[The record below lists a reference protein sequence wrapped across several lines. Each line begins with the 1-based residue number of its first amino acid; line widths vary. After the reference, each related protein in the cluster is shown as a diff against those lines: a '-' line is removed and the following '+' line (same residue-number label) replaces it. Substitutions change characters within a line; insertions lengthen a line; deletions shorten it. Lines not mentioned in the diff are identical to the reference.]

1 MVPTELNELVHHII
15 PILRSH
21 GVVRASVFGSFAR
34 GTQREASDLDLLVE
48 FAEGRGLLDQAALEA
63 DLSEH
68 FGREVEVI
76 TYRALNPYIRE
87 SALRDQVVIL

>member
-1 MVPTELNELVHHII
+1 MVPTGLNELAERIV

-63 DLSEH
+63 DLTEH
-68 FGREVEVI
+68 LGREVETV
-76 TYRALNPYIRE
+76 TYQALNPHIRE
-87 SALRDQVVIL
+87 RVLRDQVVIL